1 MSAFIKKLWNDH
13 GMLSIL
19 IPVIG
24 IFVIYQ
30 LNEYLSSKGSS
41 GSEGQTNQTEKAY
54 KNGATPQQ
62 VGGPADASEF
72 RNEDWSAV
80 GGAPS
85 QPVTSSAPSNPRD
98 LLPTDTNS
106 EWAKLNPVGS
116 SQSGG
121 ELSGINF
128 LKAGYQIGINTVSQS
143 MRNANQQLRSD
154 PVIPQVSTG
163 PWMQSTITNDF
174 MQVPFEIGQGPQ

>member
-19 IPVIG
+19 IPVVGVFILYKL
-24 IFVIYQ
+24 F
-30 LNEYLSSKGSS
+30 EYFTSKGSS
-41 GSEGQTNQTEKAY
+41 GHEAQTNQTEKAY

-72 RNEDWSAV
+72 RNEDFASV

-85 QPVTSSAPSNPRD
+85 QPVTSGLSSNPRD

-106 EWAKLNPVGS
+106 EWAKLNPVGT
-116 SQSGG
+116 SQQGG
-121 ELSGINF
+121 ELGGINF

-154 PVIPQVSTG
+154 PVIPKVATG
-163 PWMQSTITNDF
+163 PWLQSTIENDF
-174 MQVPFEIGQGPQ
+174 MQTPFEIGQGPA